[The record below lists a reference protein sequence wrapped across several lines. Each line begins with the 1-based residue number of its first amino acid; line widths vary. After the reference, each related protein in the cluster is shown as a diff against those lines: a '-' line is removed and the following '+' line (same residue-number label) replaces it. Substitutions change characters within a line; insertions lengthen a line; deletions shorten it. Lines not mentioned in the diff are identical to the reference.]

1 MDDIPR
7 REFGTLLAAS
17 LGITAGCSNLMT
29 STQPTSNATES
40 TPANEPNG
48 AGNITVVTTTEELQA
63 AFDDLSRGDTI
74 RITDENAPYRTTSWL
89 DIDVDGVTVVGPG
102 VQTLVKPDTRANVG
116 GIRIGHHE
124 RCREIDV
131 RGVGYHG
138 NRDNQGSS
146 AERLHGIS
154 VRNAEN
160 VTITR
165 NQIRETHPR
174 KHGNGGSGISV
185 TPRCSDVRIFNNQIH
200 EFGDRGI
207 QLGGKRLMAF
217 GNVVT
222 NGLDRPIACDLWY
235 PDGKNRTAQSVS
247 IFGNLVGN
255 SVEGSLIG
263 VARNTP
269 TASNKGYVNVF
280 GNVGFGSHKSFC
292 HVRGPKALQN
302 ISIQNNVSLQ
312 KTAGLHTEQTTEFA
326 GIAVDVAKGRNLAI
340 RNNELYDY
348 SGHGIHIDSDVE
360 DVTVQQN
367 SVIRPGLTGIRLVDA
382 TNGLV
387 DGNLVTEPSE
397 AGIRLKQTANLA
409 LRGNYVERAGT
420 YGIETSG
427 ARSSGSGNDV
437 AINYV
442 VANDRRSDG
451 NLPAILV
458 RDVGTRV
465 RGNTVRGTA
474 GPAIAEADGAAR
486 NLYENNW
493 ADDTE
498 PWQISA
504 PSSQVRNHTPA
515 LGVHRNLSP
524 PSGSNEIA
532 VEFDKP
538 YARSPRLAFGRGRTA
553 VQDVAYETD
562 SGGNYVGATITTE
575 GSDPTLDVFV
585 DAT

>member
-1 MDDIPR
+1 MDDFPR
-7 REFGTLLAAS
+7 REFCTLLAAS
-17 LGITAGCSNLMT
+17 LGMTAGCNNIMT
-29 STQPTSNATES
+29 STQSTSNATES
-40 TPANEPNG
+40 TSENEPNG
-48 AGNITVVTTTEELQA
+48 TGNITIVTTTKELET

-74 RITDENAPYRTTSWL
+74 RITDENAPYRITSWL
-89 DIDVDGVTVVGPG
+89 DIDVDGATVIGPG
-102 VQTLVKPDTRANVG
+102 VQTLIKPAKGANVG
-116 GIRIGHHE
+116 GIRIGQHK
-124 RCREIDV
+124 RCQEIDI
-131 RGVGYHG
+131 RGIGYHG
-138 NRDNQGSS
+138 NRANQSS
-146 AERLHGIS
+146 GAERLHGIS

-165 NQIRETHPR
+165 NQIRKTHPR

-185 TPRCSDVRIFNNQIH
+185 TPRCSNVRIFNNQIH

-207 QLGGKRLMAF
+207 QLGGKRLTAF
-217 GNVVT
+217 GNVIT

-269 TASNKGYVNVF
+269 TASNKGYVNIF

-312 KTAGLHTEQTTEFA
+312 KTAGLHTEQTTKFA
-326 GIAVDVAKGRNLAI
+326 GIAVDVAKGQNLAI
-340 RNNELYDY
+340 KNNELYNY
-348 SGHGIHIDSDVE
+348 SGHGIHINSNIE
-360 DVTVQQN
+360 DITVQQN

-387 DGNLVTEPSE
+387 DGNLVTEPNE

-409 LRGNYVERAGT
+409 LRGNYVKQAGT

-427 ARSSGSGNDV
+427 SNSTSSGNDIAV
-437 AINYV
+437 NYITG
-442 VANDRRSDG
+442 NSRSSQ
-451 NLPAILV
+451 NTHPTILV
-458 RDVGTRV
+458 RDTETRV
-465 RGNTVRGTA
+465 RGNTIRQSDGV
-474 GPAIAEADGAAR
+474 AIAETDGAAN

-493 ADDTE
+493 ANNSQ

-504 PSSQVRNHTPA
+504 PSSQVKNHTPA
-515 LGVHRNLSP
+515 LGVHRDLQP
-524 PSGSNEIA
+524 TSGSNKIA

-538 YARSPRLAFGRGRTA
+538 YARSPRLTFGRGRTA
-553 VQDVAYETD
+553 VQDIVYKTD
-562 SGGNYVGATITTE
+562 SNGNYIGATLTVE
-575 GSDPTLDVFV
+575 GSNPTLDIFV